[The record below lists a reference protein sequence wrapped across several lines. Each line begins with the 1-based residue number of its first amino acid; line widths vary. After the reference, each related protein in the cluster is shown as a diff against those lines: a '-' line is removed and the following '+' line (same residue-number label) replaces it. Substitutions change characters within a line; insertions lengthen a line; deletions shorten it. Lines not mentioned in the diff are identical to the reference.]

1 MAVTIVPSLLHA
13 GAVSA
18 TAFEITGGGGIEINP
33 VTAVDS
39 KIQFKLQG
47 TNHFTMG
54 VDESTP
60 NNDWVL
66 SLGSALGTNNVW
78 SVDGV
83 SGVISFTGGLAVD
96 ARTLTGTIL
105 AANVVTSSLTTSA
118 LTTVGTIGTGGWQGT
133 EIGEVYGGTNQTSYT
148 QGDLLYS
155 SGANTLAKLGI
166 GILNQQIRVSA
177 GGIPEWFTASS
188 GGVTTGKAI
197 AMAIVF

>member
-33 VTAVDS
+33 ATAVDS

-66 SLGSALGTNNVW
+66 SLGSVLGTGNVW

-83 SGVISFTGGLAVD
+83 SGVISFTGGLSYAGTD
-96 ARTLTGTIL
+96 WTGNTI
-105 AANVVTSSLTTSA
+105 
-118 LTTVGTIGTGGWQGT
+118 T
-133 EIGEVYGGTNQTSYT
+133 EGYGGTNQTTYT

-155 SGANTLAKLGI
+155 SASNTLAKLALGNA
-166 GILNQQIRVSA
+166 GDQLKVNGAGNQVA
-177 GGIPEWFTASS
+177 WEAAPASGAS
-188 GGVTTGKAI
+188 VGLVA
-197 AMAIVF
+197 ALAIVF

>member
-18 TAFEITGGGGIEINP
+18 TSFEITGGGGIEINP
-33 VTAVDS
+33 ATAVDS
-39 KIQFKLQG
+39 KIQFKIQG

-54 VDESTP
+54 VDESTT

-83 SGVISFTGGLAVD
+83 SGAISFTGGLSYAGTD
-96 ARTLTGTIL
+96 WTGNTI
-105 AANVVTSSLTTSA
+105 
-118 LTTVGTIGTGGWQGT
+118 T
-133 EIGEVYGGTNQTSYT
+133 EGFGGTNQTTYT
-148 QGDLLYS
+148 QGDILYAS
-155 SGANTLAKLGI
+155 ASNTLSKLTLGNAGDQLKVNGAGNQVAWEAIPPASGASVGLA
-166 GILNQQIRVSA
+166 V
-177 GGIPEWFTASS
+177 
-188 GGVTTGKAI
+188 

>member
-33 VTAVDS
+33 ATAVDS

-54 VDESTP
+54 VDESTT

-66 SLGSALGTNNVW
+66 SLGSALGT
-78 SVDGV
+78 VDMASTLAV
-83 SGVISFTGGLAVD
+83 AGGL
-96 ARTLTGTIL
+96 TGATL
-105 AANVVTSSLTTSA
+105 AANVITSS
-118 LTTVGTIGTGGWQGT
+118 LTTVGTIGTGGWEGT
-133 EIGEVYGGTNQTSYT
+133 EVGELFGGTNQTSYT

-155 SGANTLAKLGI
+155 SASNTLAKLALG
-166 GILNQQIRVSA
+166 NA
-177 GGIPEWFTASS
+177 GDQLKVNGAGTQVAWEAAGAAGASV
-188 GGVTTGKAI
+188 GLAV

>member
-18 TAFEITGGGGIEINP
+18 TGFEITGGGGIEINP
-33 VTAVDS
+33 ATAVDS

-83 SGVISFTGGLAVD
+83 SGVISFTGGLSYAGTD
-96 ARTLTGTIL
+96 WTGNTI
-105 AANVVTSSLTTSA
+105 
-118 LTTVGTIGTGGWQGT
+118 T
-133 EIGEVYGGTNQTSYT
+133 EGYGGTDQTTYT

-155 SGANTLAKLGI
+155 SASNTLAKLALGNA
-166 GILNQQIRVSA
+166 GDQLKVNGAGNQVA
-177 GGIPEWFTASS
+177 WEAAPASGAS
-188 GGVTTGKAI
+188 VGLAV

>member
-33 VTAVDS
+33 ATAVDS

-54 VDESTP
+54 VDESTT

-66 SLGSALGTNNVW
+66 SLGSTLGTNNVW

-83 SGVISFTGGLAVD
+83 SGVISFTGGLSYG
-96 ARTLTGTIL
+96 GTTWNGNAI
-105 AANVVTSSLTTSA
+105 TE
-118 LTTVGTIGTGGWQGT
+118 TV
-133 EIGEVYGGTNQTSYT
+133 GGTNQSTYT

-155 SGANTLAKLGI
+155 SASNTLAKLALGNA
-166 GILNQQIRVSA
+166 GDQLKVNA
-177 GGIPEWFTASS
+177 GGTQVEWGAGGGASV
-188 GGVTTGKAI
+188 GLA
-197 AMAIVF
+197 AALAIVL

>member
-54 VDESTP
+54 VDESTT

-83 SGVISFTGGLAVD
+83 SGVISFTGGLSYAGTD
-96 ARTLTGTIL
+96 WTGNTI
-105 AANVVTSSLTTSA
+105 
-118 LTTVGTIGTGGWQGT
+118 T
-133 EIGEVYGGTNQTSYT
+133 EGFGGTNQTTYT
-148 QGDLLYS
+148 QGDILYAS
-155 SGANTLAKLGI
+155 ASNTLSKLTLGNAGDQLKVNGAGNQVAWEAASASGASVGLAAAL
-166 GILNQQIRVSA
+166 
-177 GGIPEWFTASS
+177 
-188 GGVTTGKAI
+188 
-197 AMAIVF
+197 AIVL